1 MTLVVKLGSS
11 IVADDEG
18 VVRADVL
25 DGICEQVARLKAD
38 GEAVVMVTSGAIA
51 RGMRLMELER
61 RPTAM
66 DALQAASAVGQGDL
80 FRAYETRLAERRIR
94 AAQVLL
100 TLSDV
105 SERAHYVNAR
115 QTLQRLLAWGVVP
128 IINENDTTSTDEIT
142 FGDNDFLAA
151 LVAVL
156 MRARLL
162 VLLTNTDGVYSSD
175 PRTHPEAELIA
186 RIEDTAELAGVE
198 IGEASRFGR
207 GGMGSK
213 IASAR
218 IASES
223 GVPVAICSGVRPGVL
238 TAAVSGEEVGT
249 HFAPQR
255 ERTLSPYKLWLK
267 YAKQPTGS
275 LHVDGGAA
283 AVLRERG
290 SSLLPVGIVD
300 ASDSFKA
307 GDAVAVLG
315 PDGEMV
321 GKGITEFGSSE
332 VSRIMGRKSDHLREH
347 FPDAPAEVIHRD
359 RFVLL

>member
-11 IVADDEG
+11 IVADDQGE
-18 VVRADVL
+18 VRAEVL
-25 DGICEQVARLKAD
+25 DSICAQVANLKAS
-38 GEAVVMVTSGAIA
+38 GEDVVMVTSGAIA
-51 RGMRLMELER
+51 RGIRIMSLGT
-61 RPTAM
+61 RPTTM

-80 FRAYETRLAERRIR
+80 FRAYESRLASRDGR

-115 QTLQRLLAWGVVP
+115 QTLERLLLWGVVP
-128 IINENDTTSTDEIT
+128 VINENDTTSTDEIT

-156 MRARLL
+156 LRARLL
-162 VLLTNTDGVYSSD
+162 VLLTNTEGVYTAD
-175 PRTHPEAELIA
+175 PRSDESAEIVTS
-186 RIEDTAELAGVE
+186 IEDTQDFDRIE
-198 IGEASRFGR
+198 IGAASRFGR

-223 GVPVAICSGVRPGVL
+223 GVPVVICSGIQVGAL
-238 TAAVSGEEVGT
+238 EQAAAGDQVGT
-249 HFAPQR
+249 SFAPQR
-255 ERTLSPYKLWLK
+255 RGTLSPYKLWLK
-267 YAKQPTGS
+267 YAKQPTGTIR
-275 LHVDGGAA
+275 VDRGAA
-283 AVLRERG
+283 AKLRESG
-290 SSLLPVGIVD
+290 SSLLPVGITATVGV
-300 ASDSFKA
+300 FKA
-307 GDAVAVLG
+307 GDAVAVLD
-315 PDGEMV
+315 PENAMV

-332 VSRIMGRKSDHLREH
+332 VDRILGRKSEYLREH

-359 RFVLL
+359 RFVLV